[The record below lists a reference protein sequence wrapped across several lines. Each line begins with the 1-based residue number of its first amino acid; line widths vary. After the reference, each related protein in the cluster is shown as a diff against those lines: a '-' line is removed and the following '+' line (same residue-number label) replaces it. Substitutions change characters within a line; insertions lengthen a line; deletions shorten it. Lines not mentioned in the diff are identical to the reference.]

1 MSANKLREFY
11 ACLIV
16 ELQLVSLEG
25 AASAGLILHQS
36 RAHVRFGVWCIF
48 CARHGTENKEERNLI
63 ITPAFSPY
71 SQPRLTGAAE
81 DRA

>member
-48 CARHGTENKEERNLI
+48 SAPEGVREE
-63 ITPAFSPY
+63 
-71 SQPRLTGAAE
+71 E
-81 DRA
+81 